1 MGPWKSARI
10 QRRIAGGRQDF
21 DAATLTGVPR
31 APGREICA
39 HELPGGITIV
49 FSAPGA
55 GAAGTLVAKKRL
67 MATLLVIDDD
77 VYFQRVATTCLHPR
91 HEVLQ
96 VSCLKDAETLLQS
109 RSVDLLIVD
118 GLLPDGDGQNFI
130 ERFRS
135 RDTSTPI
142 LFISAYRKN
151 HRALARLPRTGTLQK
166 PVLPMDL
173 VMKVESALRAAGVE
187 SSLSAQAQG
196 ELEALREAYTA
207 DLPQQLAGIALAV
220 HQLRVAPSSAALRG
234 VLRRR
239 AHRIAGTAGSFGYDD
254 IGDACARIEQGVVL
268 LTHDERSGWREIEDA
283 ISRIAAFTSCRAV
296 V

>member
-1 MGPWKSARI
+1 
-10 QRRIAGGRQDF
+10 
-21 DAATLTGVPR
+21 
-31 APGREICA
+31 
-39 HELPGGITIV
+39 
-49 FSAPGA
+49 
-55 GAAGTLVAKKRL
+55 

-254 IGDACARIEQGVVL
+254 IGDACARIEQGVAL